1 MNRKVYHI
9 EFLTPCF
16 CAGSEQT
23 TAELRP
29 PTIRGQLRW
38 WFRALGGTSAEERIV
53 FGGVQGKDPASSTV
67 AVRILK
73 QPVGG
78 ERDWHTK
85 IPQQGIEARAYL
97 LGFFCGR
104 THRLQGNG
112 ALAPGSRAEV
122 EVILKRPPTPRLQ
135 QAVRVFFSIGALG
148 FRSTRAAGA
157 LACDE
162 HALTTPSWEAL
173 AGELHAAGF
182 HATLVGHDFGN
193 DWVDLIRFAG
203 TLLKTQLRGSREG
216 LGIGAGRNGRQP
228 NALGAAEPRQA
239 SVLHLRPVRIDSRLR
254 LALIEAP
261 HARILGQDARRAH
274 HDRGSIIEMAKQ
286 RHLLSG

>member
-23 TAELRP
+23 SAELRASA
-29 PTIRGQLRW
+29 IRGQLRW
-38 WFRALGGTSAEERIV
+38 WFRALGGSSTEERAV
-53 FGGVQGKDPASSTV
+53 FGGVQGNSPGSSTLT
-67 AVRILK
+67 VRILQ
-73 QPVGG
+73 QPKGG
-78 ERDWHTK
+78 ESDWHTK
-85 IPQQGIEARAYL
+85 IPQQGIEPRAYL

-104 THRLQGNG
+104 THRLQRNG
-112 ALAPGSRAEV
+112 ALAPGSRSAV
-122 EVILKRPPTPRLQ
+122 EVIFKRPPLPRLQ

-157 LACDE
+157 LTCDE
-162 HALTTPSWEAL
+162 HSITMPSWEAL
-173 AGELHAAGF
+173 AGELRASGF
-182 HATLVGHDFGN
+182 SIALLSLDFGN
-193 DWVDLIRFAG
+193 DWVGLIRFAG
-203 TLLKTQLRGSREG
+203 TLLKNKLRGRREG
-216 LGIGAGRNGRQP
+216 LGIGAGRNGTQA
-228 NALGAAEPRQA
+228 NALGSAEPRQA
-239 SVLHLRPVRIDSRLR
+239 SVLHLRPVRIDGRLR

-286 RHLLSG
+286 RHLLSV